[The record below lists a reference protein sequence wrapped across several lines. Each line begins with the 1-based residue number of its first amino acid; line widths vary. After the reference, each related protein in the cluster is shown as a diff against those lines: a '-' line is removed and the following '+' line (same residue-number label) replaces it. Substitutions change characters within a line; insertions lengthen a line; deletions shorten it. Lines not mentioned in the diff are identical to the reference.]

1 MMRTEAPKDLAGRG
15 FANFARTTPELPA
28 GHQCQPSASHKRV
41 SMVVW
46 LLPCGL
52 VTLPQMTRILVPR
65 TSFWPR

>member
-15 FANFARTTPELPA
+15 FVNFARTTPELPA
-28 GHQCQPSASHKRV
+28 NTSQPSISHTLV

-65 TSFWPR
+65 TSF